1 MWIKSSHKP
10 TEATKVSMGDHHPK
24 QLEDRTIPVW
34 DCLKPLAGFSLC
46 VASPGHP
53 NQPHT
58 QLGLQ
63 QMVLEVG
70 PTHHA

>member
-1 MWIKSSHKP
+1 M
-10 TEATKVSMGDHHPK
+10 EATKVSVGDHHPK
-24 QLEDRTIPVW
+24 QLEDRTILAL
-34 DCLKPLAGFSLC
+34 DCLKPFAGFSSC
-46 VASPGHP
+46 VESLKHP

-63 QMVLEVG
+63 KMALERG